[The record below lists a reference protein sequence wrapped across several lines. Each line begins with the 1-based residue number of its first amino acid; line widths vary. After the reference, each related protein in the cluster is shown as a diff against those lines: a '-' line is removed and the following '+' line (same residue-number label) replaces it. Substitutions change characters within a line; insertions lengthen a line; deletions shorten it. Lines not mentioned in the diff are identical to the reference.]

1 MHQKLKTSLELK
13 TTYAAVQQEPK
24 RMTDQQIAYAIDYTL
39 LTDAALYDS
48 QIDVTVNLGIVTLTG
63 DADNLMAKERAAKL
77 AQTIRGVRGVVNTLA
92 LKTPFRSDNDVR
104 KDVTSALLYDA
115 ATDSYKLKAE
125 VKDGVVTLSGT
136 VPSYRAKLL
145 AVSVAKGVKGVK
157 GVTDTIILEG
167 TNMRSDAE
175 IAAEV
180 KRAIAID
187 VWLHPLFINTEVK
200 DGVVT
205 LTGTVGSPA
214 QYDRADLLAR
224 TTGVKSVRIEGLKIE
239 PLTKAI
245 DQRPETISVK
255 GNQPIEQAVHDTL
268 FYDPRVNSFN
278 PRIEVENGVVTL
290 TGVVDNLKA
299 KRAAEQDAKNTWGV
313 WRVKNLLKNRP
324 VKTIADDKL
333 AQNVV
338 SAFLRDPV
346 VDSFEINVKAKK
358 GVVALNGTVDSYYE
372 KAQAEDIASR
382 ANGVLDVENDL
393 TVGNPTLVNYELDHD
408 SYWGYLPSYSY
419 WGTYRAPDRSTWR
432 YASDAVLKDD
442 ITNKLVWSPWLGVDD
457 ITVNVVNGAATLTGY
472 VGSRFELNK
481 ATQIAYEGGA
491 QQVHNNISIR

>member
-1 MHQKLKTSLELK
+1 MHQEPKTSLELK
-13 TTYAAVQQEPK
+13 TTYAEVQQEPK
-24 RMTDQQIAYAIDYTL
+24 RMTDQQISFAVEYTL
-39 LTDAALYDS
+39 LTDAALYNN
-48 QIDVTVNLGIVTLTG
+48 QIDVTVNQGIVTLTG
-63 DADNLMAKERAAKL
+63 GADNVMAKERAAKL

-92 LKTPFRSDNDVR
+92 LKTPSRSDNDIR
-104 KDVTSALLYDA
+104 KDVASALLYDA
-115 ATDSYKLKAE
+115 ATDSYELKSE
-125 VKDGVVTLSGT
+125 VKGGVVTLSGT
-136 VPSYRAKLL
+136 VPSYREKQL
-145 AVSVAKGVKGVK
+145 AVYVAKGVKGVK
-157 GVTDTIILEG
+157 EVKDSIALKGKIE
-167 TNMRSDAE
+167 RSDAE

-187 VWLHPLFINTEVK
+187 VWLHPIFIDTDVK

-205 LTGTVGSPA
+205 LTGSVGSPA
-214 QYDRADLLAR
+214 QYDRADLLAW
-224 TTGVKSVRIEGLKIE
+224 TAGVKSVHAEGLKIE
-239 PLTKAI
+239 PWTKASG
-245 DQRPETISVK
+245 QRQETVAVK
-255 GNQPIEQAVHDTL
+255 GDPQIKQAVRDA
-268 FYDPRVNSFN
+268 FVYDPRVNSFN
-278 PRIEVENGVVTL
+278 PHVEVDNGVVTL
-290 TGVVDNLKA
+290 SGVVDNLKA

-324 VKTIADDKL
+324 IKTIADDKL

-338 SAFLRDPV
+338 SAFLRDPI

-382 ANGVLDVENDL
+382 ANGVLDVENNL

-457 ITVNVVNGAATLTGY
+457 ITVSVVNGIATLAGY